1 MKPSQIYYAKPSIT
15 SLEVQYA
22 TDAAANGWGKHC
34 YDYIER
40 FEASFASYIG
50 SRHAVATSSGT
61 GALQLGLAALG
72 IGAGDEVILAD
83 TNWIASVAPVVH
95 LGATP
100 VFVDI
105 LPDSWCLDP
114 QKVEAAIT
122 PRTKAIIAVHIY
134 GNLCQMDALA
144 ALATKHHLHLIEDAA
159 EAIGSHWAGQFA
171 GTRGIFGIF
180 SFHGTKTITT
190 GEGGMLVSQDTDLI
204 QHVRQLNNHGRAQ
217 GDPRQFWA
225 SEVGYKFKMSNIQA
239 AIGCAQLE
247 RIEALTSR
255 RREIFFTYANLLSGQ
270 PLTMNP
276 VPDNGEV
283 YGYWMPTVVFDKAT
297 GVTQK
302 NVLQR
307 FNENNI
313 DGRAFFSPL
322 SQQAHFSQVCSNP
335 IASDICTRAINLP
348 SYHEITDEDQDRVA
362 ATLLMVLNDA

>member
-1 MKPSQIYYAKPSIT
+1 MKK
-15 SLEVQYA
+15 
-22 TDAAANGWGKHC
+22 
-34 YDYIER
+34 
-40 FEASFASYIG
+40 
-50 SRHAVATSSGT
+50 
-61 GALQLGLAALG
+61 
-72 IGAGDEVILAD
+72 IL
-83 TNWIASVAPVVH
+83 TIAEKNDLV
-95 LGATP
+95 
-100 VFVDI
+100 
-105 LPDSWCLDP
+105 
-114 QKVEAAIT
+114 
-122 PRTKAIIAVHIY
+122 
-134 GNLCQMDALA
+134 
-144 ALATKHHLHLIEDAA
+144 LIEDAA

-362 ATLLMVLNDA
+362 ATLLKVLNDA